1 MDRTRLT
8 AFFQACDLAS
18 QVMNDGAVAG
28 RWRHTS
34 ALRGFTVGGI
44 AAHLYATLRRFEV
57 ALDEDIAESPRVLDL
72 PEFYGLNRIDEPED
86 LDAGWHPLL
95 RDDAERRAGYGP
107 EAVGARFHGLVSRLT
122 DRLPGEPA
130 QRLVPIW
137 TVPNGATPLET
148 YLATRVVE
156 LVVHTDDLASS
167 VGLAPVSVPSDA
179 ATAAI
184 GAFVEMA
191 RYRSGDLDVIRA
203 FARSERATEDALRV
217 L

>member
-1 MDRTRLT
+1 MPSRRGGGTRPRCTASRSAASRRTSTRRSDGSRWPST
-8 AFFQACDLAS
+8 RTSRRVPACS
-18 QVMNDGAVAG
+18 SC
-28 RWRHTS
+28 RSST
-34 ALRGFTVGGI
+34 
-44 AAHLYATLRRFEV
+44 
-57 ALDEDIAESPRVLDL
+57 
-72 PEFYGLNRIDEPED
+72 GLNRIDEPED

-107 EAVGARFHGLVSRLT
+107 EAVGARFHGVVSRLT

-137 TVPNGATPLET
+137 TVPDGATSLET
-148 YLATRVVE
+148 YVATRVVE

-167 VGLAPVSVPSDA
+167 VGLAPVSVPGDA

-184 GAFVEMA
+184 GVFVEMA
-191 RYRSGDLDVIRA
+191 RCRSGDLDVIRA